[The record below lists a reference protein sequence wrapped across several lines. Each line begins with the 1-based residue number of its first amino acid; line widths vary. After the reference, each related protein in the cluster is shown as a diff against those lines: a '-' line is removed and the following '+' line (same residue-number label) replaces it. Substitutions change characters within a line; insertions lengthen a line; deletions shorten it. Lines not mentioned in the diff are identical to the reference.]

1 MASVSKRVRDGKT
14 TYLVRWR
21 DGAAQRKKS
30 FARKIDADRF
40 RTHVE
45 HSQNTGAYVDPA
57 AGKVTFREYAEAWR
71 TAQPHRPN
79 TEHNTRVRL
88 TRHVYPV
95 IGNRPIASIRPSE
108 IQALVSGLDLSPSSV
123 RPVFNTL
130 RGVFRAAVRDRKMG
144 LNPADGVKLPEVPR
158 KQVRPLTVDQVQ
170 ALTTAVP
177 PEYRALVV
185 VGAGAGLRPGELFGL
200 QLGDID
206 FLRKLIRVER
216 QVQQTTGHGT
226 YVGPLKTPR
235 SYRTV
240 PVGEVVITA
249 LSEHVRQWPAE
260 GHLFTNRDGS
270 VPLSNRWFAPAV
282 WRPAVKAAGLPT
294 GTGMHSLRHFYA
306 SALIRSGLSVRVVSE
321 RLGHASAAVTLGVYS
336 HLWPDDEQRSRDAID
351 EIFGQ
356 GAPPV
361 RPGIEAR

>member
-1 MASVSKRVRDGKT
+1 MASVSKRIRDGKT
-14 TYLVRWR
+14 TYVVRWR
-21 DGAAQRKKS
+21 DGTTQRKKS

-45 HSQNTGAYVDPA
+45 HSLNTGAYVDPA
-57 AGKVTFREYAEAWR
+57 AGKVTFKAYAEAWR

-79 TEHNTRVRL
+79 TAKNTRSRL
-88 TRHVYPV
+88 EQHVYPKL
-95 IGNRPIASIRPSE
+95 GNRPIASIRASE
-108 IQALVSGLDLSPSSV
+108 IQALVSGLELSPSSV
-123 RPVFNTL
+123 RPVFVTL
-130 RGVFRAAVRDRKMG
+130 KSVFRAAVRDRKVAV
-144 LNPADGVKLPEVPR
+144 NPADDIRLPEVPR
-158 KQVRPLTVDQVQ
+158 KQVVPLTVEQVQ
-170 ALTTAVP
+170 ALADEIP
-177 PEYRALVV
+177 AEYRALVV

-200 QLGDID
+200 QLGDVD
-206 FLRKLIRVER
+206 FLRKLVRVER

-226 YVGPLKTPR
+226 QVCPLKTR
-235 SYRTV
+235 QSYRTV

-249 LSEHVRQWPAE
+249 LSEHVRQWPSG
-260 GHLFTNRDGS
+260 GHLFTKGGDLVPS
-270 VPLSNRWFAPAV
+270 VWFGAKV

-294 GTGMHSLRHFYA
+294 GTGMHSLRHFFA

-321 RLGHASAAVTLGVYS
+321 RLGHASAAVTLGVYA

-351 EIFGQ
+351 QLFGQ